1 MAILLH
7 EEGIYEKCQI
17 YATDMNAVTLQRA
30 EDGMFPVESASA
42 FSNIYKHSG
51 GKGSFSDFYTPENLV
66 ALEAILGD
74 LDQNLVKANSG
85 REALRCLL
93 RQDFAV
99 IVLDVNM
106 PEINGFETAALI
118 RQRKS
123 SEHTPIIFL
132 SAISTAEMHSAKGYA
147 LGAVDYI
154 AAPVIPDVLRTKVT
168 VFVKLL
174 KKKPRRS
181 NGKRSGFARSK
192 RKNTNALSARR
203 RSGSSM
209 RRDEIVSSS
218 SRSTCFLSPGLMA
231 ISSN

>member
-174 KKKPRRS
+174 KKNP
-181 NGKRSGFARSK
+181 GDQTASGA
-192 RKNTNALSARR
+192 A
-203 RSGSSM
+203 
-209 RRDEIVSSS
+209 
-218 SRSTCFLSPGLMA
+218 SPGRKGRTPTLSQRGGA
-231 ISSN
+231 ADRV